1 MITWSEVETLIHE
14 KINAHC
20 PLENKELLEFIVEWF
35 LIDVS
40 FNQHEMEK
48 QRQKIQLDLEKAV
61 VLNSNCS
68 TLLKFLGKKR
78 LEKAKEILCKK
89 RSVKLAAFSSGFSDL
104 SNFSKKFKQSYH
116 FTPREFLKLQEK
128 QSEISAIE

>member
-78 LEKAKEILCKK
+78 LEKAKEILCKE

-104 SNFSKKFKQSYH
+104 SNFSKKFKQNYH